1 MTAEEFADWA
11 KSLEGKTYYEILSVP
26 LDADVATVKEAFH
39 SFALACHPDNFS
51 DDPELASA
59 GGLVFKRAVEAYQ
72 VLSRGDLR
80 AKYNEG
86 LQHGRKRLDE
96 RRVSAPPPPLAQRTN
111 EMIAKTKKGK
121 AVGAKADR
129 LISIGKLEDARLQ
142 LTNACQ
148 EEPNNEELAERVQ
161 ILWEALALEP
171 L

>member
-1 MTAEEFADWA
+1 MTADEFRDWA
-11 KSLEGKTYYEILSVP
+11 KSLESKTYYEILSVP
-26 LDADVATVKEAFH
+26 LDADDATIKEAFH
-39 SFALACHPDNFS
+39 SFALSCHPDNFT
-51 DDPELASA
+51 DEPELASS

-72 VLSRGDLR
+72 VLSRAELR
-80 AKYNEG
+80 VKYNEG
-86 LQHGRKRLDE
+86 LKAGRKRLDE
-96 RRVSAPPPPLAQRTN
+96 RRISAPPPPIAQRTN
-111 EMIAKTKKGK
+111 EMIAKTKKAK
-121 AVGAKADR
+121 VFAAKADR